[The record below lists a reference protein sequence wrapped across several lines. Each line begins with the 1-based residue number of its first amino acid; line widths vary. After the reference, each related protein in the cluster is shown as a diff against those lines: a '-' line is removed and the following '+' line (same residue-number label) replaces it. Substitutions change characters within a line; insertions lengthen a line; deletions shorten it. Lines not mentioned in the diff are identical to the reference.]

1 MLRCRISS
9 NTHFIVSQSV
19 WYPELPEDGLSD
31 SITLDDFLNPPIN
44 HVCKSS
50 TIVNNNSNN
59 SINVNLTDDVKTVK
73 KSHHDADVH
82 NDASDSDDDRTLVD
96 DIETDGGRCDSV
108 VTQTE
113 EALHFTEDEDLIT
126 HTGEDKNILVFYNKL
141 GCFSLHD
148 YFPSL

>member
-1 MLRCRISS
+1 MVNKVDTKPSGEDDD
-9 NTHFIVSQSV
+9 
-19 WYPELPEDGLSD
+19 EL
-31 SITLDDFLNPPIN
+31 I
-44 HVCKSS
+44 K
-50 TIVNNNSNN
+50 
-59 SINVNLTDDVKTVK
+59 VK
-73 KSHHDADVH
+73 KSYKE
-82 NDASDSDDDRTLVD
+82 ASDSDDDRTLVD

-126 HTGEDKNILVFYNKL
+126 HTGEDKNILVFFNKL